1 MCSSD
6 LLTGMLSGGLG
17 GQPVPMGPGQ
27 PGGPAPKGGKDE
39 GLPPMP
45 MPIVDQATIASE
57 QAEQQ
62 LRIDLVTRAYGTT
75 LPNRR
80 TPSSDS

>member
-1 MCSSD
+1 MA
-6 LLTGMLSGGLG
+6 
-17 GQPVPMGPGQ
+17 PGQ
-27 PGGPAPKGGKDE
+27 PGGPPAGKEGE

-45 MPIVDQATIASE
+45 MPIIDQATIASE

-80 TPSSDS
+80 APSGEGNTKY